1 MTRAAQFDRP
11 APLAGR
17 GPAAVVSRLI
27 PQHVWFWVAIL
38 ALSAAAG
45 VLYDVIFSNGIPVVA
60 GIYGL
65 CIGAS
70 ALMLERGVLMPRLQS
85 RFRRLPTFLYVP
97 VAELAYVG
105 MIALGHAAGGV
116 VVWGTGLSAEPFA
129 SSVVPSLRALVY
141 ALAVSALLVF
151 VVRMRDLIGAE
162 VFVNLM
168 VGRYHRP
175 VEEERI
181 FLFVDVVG
189 STAYAEMHGDLKAQA
204 YLSAVFAAIAEP
216 VRRCQGSTDDFIG
229 DMALITWPMARGLQ
243 EARCVAC
250 IFAIRDALA
259 REAPAWRERFGTVPE
274 VRAALHGGSVVTAE
288 VGVDRHKIA
297 YFGDAVNVTARIE
310 TLCRTLDA
318 PVLIS
323 ADLLDLL
330 PHLPAGIRARPLGR
344 HALRGR
350 GQALSVTALE
360 RDQATLR

>member
-1 MTRAAQFDRP
+1 M
-11 APLAGR
+11 
-17 GPAAVVSRLI
+17 I
-27 PQHVWFWVAIL
+27 PHHVWFWVAIL
-38 ALSAAAG
+38 GLSGAAG
-45 VLYDVIFSNGIPVVA
+45 VVYDALFSNGIPVVA
-60 GIYGL
+60 AVYGL
-65 CIGAS
+65 CIGGS
-70 ALMLERGVLMPRLQS
+70 GLILERGVLVPRLQA
-85 RFRRLPTFLYVP
+85 RCRRMPTFLYVP
-97 VAELAYVG
+97 LAELAYVA
-105 MIALGHAAGGV
+105 MIAIGHAAGGL
-116 VVWGTGLSAEPFA
+116 VVWATGLSHERFVDA
-129 SSVVPSLRALVY
+129 VIPSPRALVY

-189 STAYAEMHGDLKAQA
+189 STAYAEANGDLKAQA
-204 YLSAVFAAIAEP
+204 FLAAIFAAIAEP

-229 DMALITWPMARGLQ
+229 DMAMITWPMARGLQ
-243 EARCVAC
+243 GARCVAC
-250 IFAIRDALA
+250 IFAIREALA
-259 REAPAWRERFGTVPE
+259 REAPAWSERFGVVPE

-297 YFGDAVNVTARIE
+297 YFGDAVNVTARVE

-323 ADLLDLL
+323 SDLLELL
-330 PHLPAGIRARPLGR
+330 PHLPAGVRARPLGR

-350 GQALSVTALE
+350 DQALAVAALE
-360 RDQATLR
+360 RDPERGA